1 MGSETMNRTER
12 THALVEADQE
22 ELRRQYVERLRRL
35 LRLRRRHLDDLN
47 EQGILLLDR
56 SIFAAYRE
64 CATVNALEEAK
75 AVLAEERLMQRAA
88 RAREASSDRA
98 SAA

>member
-1 MGSETMNRTER
+1 MGSETMKGSER
-12 THALVEADQE
+12 TQVLVEADQE
-22 ELRRQYVERLRRL
+22 ELRRQYLDRLRRL

-88 RAREASSDRA
+88 RAREAPSGRA

>member
-1 MGSETMNRTER
+1 MLKQVN
-12 THALVEADQE
+12 EA
-22 ELRRQYVERLRRL
+22 ELRLEYVERLRRL
-35 LRLRRRHLDDLN
+35 LRLRRQHQEDLN
-47 EQGILLLDR
+47 EQGMLLLDR

-64 CATVNALEEAK
+64 CTSLNAGDEAK

-88 RAREASSDRA
+88 RARRQAARDRA

>member
-1 MGSETMNRTER
+1 MNSAQRMQVLTE
-12 THALVEADQE
+12 ANQD

-35 LRLRRRHLDDLN
+35 LRLRRRHLEDLN

-88 RAREASSDRA
+88 RARGASSGQA

>member
-1 MGSETMNRTER
+1 MNSAQRMQVLTE
-12 THALVEADQE
+12 ANQD

-35 LRLRRRHLDDLN
+35 LRLRRRHLEDLN

-88 RAREASSDRA
+88 RARGTSSGQA

>member
-1 MGSETMNRTER
+1 MDRAHEPRTLTEASE
-12 THALVEADQE
+12 E
-22 ELRRQYVERLRRL
+22 ELRRSYVERLRRL

-47 EQGILLLDR
+47 DQGILLLDR

-64 CATVNALEEAK
+64 CATVNAVEEAK

-88 RAREASSDRA
+88 RARAASSDRA

>member
-1 MGSETMNRTER
+1 MNSSERLQVLTE
-12 THALVEADQE
+12 ANQE

-88 RAREASSDRA
+88 RAREASSGRA